1 MSSFGEGTHYEF
13 GWRIRFGA
21 IPFAPG
27 VDEVTNNS
35 ATEVLIRLRSRT
47 ALMLAVALLFALA
60 SPARADVTTNNQGNM
75 RVGWYSNQP
84 GLAPSAVTAS
94 SFGALFTAAVD
105 GQVYAQ
111 PLVSSGT
118 LVVATE
124 KNNVYGLSASTGVQQ
139 WTRNLGVP
147 WTVNVSCPDLR
158 PVVGV
163 TSTPVIDPATHTVYV
178 VNKTYA
184 SGTSGPA
191 AWWMHALDVAT
202 GAERAGF
209 PVAISGTA
217 QNAPARTFAPTNQ
230 LQRPGLLLLNGVV
243 YAAFGSICDIS
254 PFAGWIFGVTTGG
267 ALRTRW
273 SAMTSSSDGAGIWQS
288 GSGIMSDGLNRLF
301 VATGNGG
308 FVLTGPTPGSHPPA
322 DLGIAVVRLGV
333 QSDGTLQA
341 KDFFSPRNAP
351 DSSTRNID
359 LGAGGPVGLPN
370 AYFGTSQIPHLA
382 FVQGK
387 DGYAYLLNRDNLGGY
402 RQGAGGTDAVVKRIG
417 PFGGVWGKV
426 GVWPG
431 DGGYLYIV
439 TANPNG
445 GSDQVSSGNLLVY
458 KYGLDTNGKPTI
470 TLAATSS
477 DTFPFGSGSPVV
489 TSNGT
494 TAGSAL
500 VWTIW
505 RSPQPTTTPAQLR
518 AYDPVPVGGHPV
530 LRWSAP
536 IGIATKFS
544 VPTVD
549 SNRVYVA
556 TNNGFVT
563 AYGACGGAS
572 RPPCTLDDSPP
583 TTAIIIPSGGAT
595 LSANSVLDA
604 SASDNVGVTAVEFH
618 ATDAALDNR
627 VIGAAISTKYG
638 WVLTW
643 DTTTVANGSYTL
655 TSVAHDAAGNTTT
668 SSPISVTIQNADTT
682 PPTTAIVSPTD
693 GATLSAN
700 SVLDA
705 SASDNVG
712 VTAVE
717 FHATDAALNDTV
729 LGSATLTNN
738 DWVLTW
744 DTTTVANGSYT
755 LTSVAHD
762 AAGNTTTSNP
772 ISVTIQN

>member
-1 MSSFGEGTHYEF
+1 M
-13 GWRIRFGA
+13 R
-21 IPFAPG
+21 
-27 VDEVTNNS
+27 V
-35 ATEVLIRLRSRT
+35 RSR
-47 ALMLAVALLFALA
+47 AALLLVVACTFGLA
-60 SPARADVTTNNQGNM
+60 SPARADVTTNNVGNL
-75 RVGWYSNQP
+75 RAGWYSNQA
-84 GLAPSAVTAS
+84 GLAPSAVTNS
-94 SFGALFTAAVD
+94 SFGALFTTAVD

-124 KNNVYGLSASTGVQQ
+124 KNNVYGLAAGTGVQK

-147 WTVNVSCPDLR
+147 WTNNIGCPDLL
-158 PVVGV
+158 PTIGV
-163 TSTPVIDPATHTVYV
+163 TSTPVIDPATHTVYL

-191 AWWMHALDVAT
+191 AWWMHAMDVAT

-209 PVAISGTA
+209 PVAIAGAA
-217 QNAPARTFAPTNQ
+217 QNAPNRTFAPTNQ
-230 LQRPGLLLLNGVV
+230 LQRPGLLLNNGAV
-243 YAAFGSICDIS
+243 YAAFGSLCDIS
-254 PFAGWIFGVTTGG
+254 PYAGWIFGVTTG
-267 ALRTRW
+267 ATLRTRW
-273 SAMTSSSDGAGIWQS
+273 SAMTSTSDGAGIWQS

-301 VATGNGG
+301 VSTGNPG
-308 FVLTGPTPGSHPPA
+308 FVLTAPTAGSSPPA

-351 DSSTRNID
+351 SDSAKNID
-359 LGAGGPVGLPN
+359 LSSGGPVGLPD
-370 AYFGTSQIPHLA
+370 AYFGTAQVPHLM

-402 RQGAGGTDAVVKRIG
+402 RQGPGGADAVVTRIG
-417 PFGGVWGKV
+417 QFGGVFGKV

-431 DGGYLYIV
+431 DGGYLYVV
-439 TANPNG
+439 TANPKG
-445 GSDQVSSGNLLVY
+445 GTDRVSSGNLLVY
-458 KYGLDTNGKPTI
+458 KYGLDTNGNPTI

-477 DTFPFGSGSPVV
+477 DPFPFGSGSPVV
-489 TSNGT
+489 TSSGT
-494 TAGSAL
+494 TSGSAL

-505 RSPQPTTTPAQLR
+505 RSPQPNTTPAELR

-563 AYGACGGAS
+563 AYGACGGTS

-583 TTAIIIPSGGAT
+583 TTAIIAPSGGAT
-595 LSANSVLDA
+595 LSANSFLDA

-618 ATDAALDNR
+618 ATDAALNDR
-627 VIGAAISTKYG
+627 VIGAATSTKYG
-638 WVLTW
+638 WIFTW
-643 DTTTVANGSYTL
+643 DTTSVANGSYTL

-668 SSPISVTIQNADTT
+668 SNPISVTVQNADTT
-682 PPTTAIVSPTD
+682 PPTTAIISPTG

-729 LGSATLTNN
+729 LGAATLTNN
-738 DWVLTW
+738 DWVFTW
-744 DTTTVANGSYT
+744 DTTTVTNGSYT